1 MTGEASRPVRIT
13 VRYFA
18 AARAAADSDA
28 EELAVSPG
36 VSVEEFVGGLARRSP
51 EMARVLLRCSFLCDG
66 LAIRDRAQL
75 LREGNTIDVLPPFAG
90 G

>member
-1 MTGEASRPVRIT
+1 MTAEAGRSVAIT

-18 AARAAADSDA
+18 AARAASGSDT
-28 EELAVSPG
+28 EQLMVCPG
-36 VSVEEFVGGLARRSP
+36 AAVEEFVDGLARRGP
-51 EMARVLLRCSFLCDG
+51 EMAHVLLRCSFLCDG
-66 LAIRDRAQL
+66 VAIRDRAQL